1 MEVCE
6 VINLMDKHAI
16 IRLKNQGYS
25 NREAAKILKI
35 NRKTIGKYWNEYKDN
50 VKKLDDPSLDR
61 SLIQEKIAKAP
72 SYDSSNRKKVK
83 YTKEVDDY
91 LDEILAM
98 EKRKDEVLKNHKQQ
112 LSVVQIHKMI
122 KDKGFDISYPSIAV
136 YVRKKRNI
144 NKECFIKQEYDFAD
158 RLEYDFGEVKLV
170 IAGKVCKFYLAV
182 LSSPASNFRWAY
194 LYKSQNQEVFFDS
207 QVRFF
212 DMVGGMYREVV
223 YDNMKNVV
231 HKFVGRNEKELN
243 PKLIEFANYYGFSV
257 NVTNCFSGNEKGH
270 VEGSVRIVRKNA
282 FAEKYEFDSYED
294 ACIYLEKS
302 LIDLNKD
309 SLIEEEKKKLLD
321 LRPRYELASIS
332 EHKVD
337 KYSLIQVDRNKYS
350 VPDYM
355 VGRSVLVRKYARE
368 IKIYINEKL
377 LAIHKRKDG
386 PNEYSIDITHYLDSL
401 ARKPGAIRNSLALKS
416 HPDLKAI
423 FDKYFT
429 SDPKKFI
436 SLIEDNKDKDM
447 DQLLGL
453 LKSYANSKD
462 EIDVIDIV
470 KVDNDIEIKARKI
483 VASYDSLCIGGK

>member
-1 MEVCE
+1 
-6 VINLMDKHAI
+6 MDKHAI

-35 NRKTIGKYWNEYKDN
+35 DRKTIGKYWNEYKDN
-50 VKKLDDPSLDR
+50 VKKLDDPNLDR
-61 SLIQEKIAKAP
+61 ALLQEKIAKAP

-83 YTKEVDDY
+83 YTKEVDEY

-98 EKRKDEVLKNHKQQ
+98 EKKKDKVLKNHKQQ

-122 KDKGFDISYPSIAV
+122 IDKGFDISYPSIAV
-136 YVRKKRNI
+136 YVRKKRNL

-158 RLEYDFGEVKLV
+158 RLEYDFGEVKLL
-170 IAGKVCKFYLAV
+170 ISGKLCKLYIAV

-194 LYKSQNQEVFFDS
+194 LYKSQDQEVFFDS

-212 DMVGGMYREVV
+212 DMIGGMYREIV

-231 HKFVGRNEKELN
+231 HKFVGRNEKKLN
-243 PKLIEFANYYGFSV
+243 PKLIEFANYYGFSI

-270 VEGSVRIVRKNA
+270 VEGSVRIIRKKT
-282 FAEKYEFDSYED
+282 FAEKYEFDSYEE
-294 ACIYLEKS
+294 ACKHLEDS
-302 LIDLNKD
+302 LVDLNKD
-309 SLIEEEKKKLLD
+309 SLIEEEKKKLLK

-355 VGRSVLVRKYARE
+355 VGRIVLVRKYARE
-368 IKIYINEKL
+368 IKIYVNDKL
-377 LAIHKRKDG
+377 LARHKRKDG
-386 PNEYSIDITHYLDSL
+386 ANEYSIDINHYLDSL

-429 SDPKKFI
+429 SNPKKFI
-436 SLIEDNKDKDM
+436 KLLEENKGKDM
-447 DQLLGL
+447 DQLLDL
-453 LKSYANSKD
+453 LKIYANSKD

-470 KVDNDIEIKARKI
+470 KLDSDIEIKARKI
-483 VASYDSLCIGGK
+483 VASYESLCVGGKYGN